1 MPTLVF
7 NGKEIQLDSNGYL
20 TDASEWTRELAVL
33 IASED
38 GFRKLGN
45 DKKHWS
51 VLELLRDLYQKNM
64 LPSGDG
70 EILFLLTKGTG
81 LSLAKLHRIF
91 EGLSIPRLLKW
102 AGLPALACPA
112 GV

>member
-1 MPTLVF
+1 MPTITF
-7 NGKEIQLDSNGYL
+7 NNKEIEVDENGYL
-20 TDASEWTRELAVL
+20 QDASQWSRELAVHM
-33 IASED
+33 ATED
-38 GFRKLGN
+38 GFDQLGDN
-45 DKKHWS
+45 KKQWL
-51 VLELLRDLYQKNM
+51 VIELLRDLHKKDM

-70 EILFLLTKGTG
+70 EILFLITKGTG

-91 EGLSIPRLLKW
+91 RGLSISKLIKW

>member
-1 MPTLVF
+1 MRTIQF
-7 NGKEIQLDSNGYL
+7 MGKEIECDENGYL
-20 TDASEWTRELAVL
+20 VNPGDWTQELAVHL
-33 IASED
+33 ALED
-38 GFRKLGN
+38 GFKGLGE
-45 DKKHWS
+45 DKKHWI
-51 VLELLRDLYQKNM
+51 VIELLRNLHQKEM

-81 LSLAKLHRIF
+81 LSLAKLHRLF
-91 EGLSIPRLLKW
+91 RGLSIAKLVRW